1 MIQIDHRISP
11 SSGIFPGNLYNTT
24 GDQELMNIADVGT
37 RRYQINVLDDGVK
50 HFFDFFLIWIL
61 PERSETVSFETFF
74 LPKLAE
80 HIFY

>member
-37 RRYQINVLDDGVK
+37 RRYQINVPDDGVK
-50 HFFDFFLIWIL
+50 HFFAFLNM
-61 PERSETVSFETFF
+61 EFAESSQSASFGTF
-74 LPKLAE
+74 LWPKLVE
-80 HIFY
+80 HIY